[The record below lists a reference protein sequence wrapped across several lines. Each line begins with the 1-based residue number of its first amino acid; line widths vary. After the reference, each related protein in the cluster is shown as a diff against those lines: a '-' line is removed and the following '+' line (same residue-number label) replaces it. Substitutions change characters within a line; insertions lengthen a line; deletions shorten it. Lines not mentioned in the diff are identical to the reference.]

1 MHQKD
6 FIDRHIEYLA
16 NAVAHILGLQQD
28 KRREEVLKG
37 IASLK
42 KNMPSGDGKN
52 LLVADT
58 NDFEILMNS
67 TYFQGDKWSLLKEI
81 RHVFEIEAE
90 TYLANDDKENAKVSL
105 TKAQQIQLY
114 LNEKGLVV
122 WGEEDKLQKYQ
133 RIAESLE

>member
-16 NAVAHILGLQQD
+16 NSVTHIMRLQQD

-42 KNMPSGDGKN
+42 KNMPTGEGKD
-52 LLVADT
+52 LLLADIK
-58 NDFEILMNS
+58 DFEVLMNS

-81 RHVFEIEAE
+81 RQVFEIEAE
-90 TYLANDDKENAKVSL
+90 TYLANDDKENAKISL
-105 TKAQQIQLY
+105 AKAQQMQLY

-133 RIAESLE
+133 RIAERLE